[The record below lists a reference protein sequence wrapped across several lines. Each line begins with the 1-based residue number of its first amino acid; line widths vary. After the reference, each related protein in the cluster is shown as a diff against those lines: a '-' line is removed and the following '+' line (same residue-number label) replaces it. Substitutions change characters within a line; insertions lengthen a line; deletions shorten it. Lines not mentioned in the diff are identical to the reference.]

1 MGWAKR
7 VFGSGDQ
14 KEAGWRTRIRTLE
27 SEREV
32 TLQRDDEVWDLPEER
47 REAGD
52 RPLLVV
58 KNKRPH
64 GGASPCWL

>member
-14 KEAGWRTRIRTLE
+14 KEAGRKTRIRSPE

-32 TLQRDDEVWDLPEER
+32 TFQPDDEVWDLRKSPGRLVMLISIRCHGCKR
-47 REAGD
+47 R
-52 RPLLVV
+52 
-58 KNKRPH
+58 
-64 GGASPCWL
+64 